1 MFERTDVYPDR
12 RLSSFCWMLDILQPL
27 AGEAKE
33 GQTESEPAITKGC
46 LEEPIGSVRVTH
58 DSSDKRHRRR
68 T

>member
-12 RLSSFCWMLDILQPL
+12 RLSSFCWMLGILQPL
-27 AGEAKE
+27 A
-33 GQTESEPAITKGC
+33 GQTESEPAITKCC